1 MVFLLFAVSV
11 VAFAL
16 MTASPID
23 PLKANVGQAALGSMS
38 QEQIAKLEEY
48 WGVGQPPVQRYLAWF
63 RDFVR
68 GDMGV
73 SLLYRQKVTT
83 VIAVKL
89 GNSLFLMII
98 AWILSGLIGF
108 LLGAL
113 AGMKRGKPIDKI
125 IKGYCLVISSTPAF
139 WIAMLLLIIFGVWLK
154 ILPIGLSVPIGVEAS
169 GVTFLDRV
177 RHAIL
182 PAVTLSIT
190 GISNIAMHTREKMID
205 ICDSDYVLFAKARGE
220 SNWEIF
226 RNHGFRNVLGPA
238 MTLQFASISEIF
250 GGSVLVEQV
259 FSYPGLG
266 QAAVSAATFS
276 AVMAFIL
283 GVVSATMGK
292 TADTIV
298 TWFIDLVM
306 GIPHMLLL
314 ILVCVAC
321 GRGLKGVILGVALT
335 HWTSL
340 ARLIRGEVLQLKEQ
354 IYIKTARKLGKS
366 NLYIAMKHM
375 VPHLLPQF
383 IVGLVLLFPHAI
395 LHESSITF
403 LGFGLSNEQPAIGII
418 LSEAMKY
425 LVTGKWWLALFPGI
439 MLILTVVCFYTTGE
453 NLRRL
458 LDPASAHE

>member
-1 MVFLLFAVSV
+1 MKNI
-11 VAFAL
+11 
-16 MTASPID
+16 TASS
-23 PLKANVGQAALGSMS
+23 KERQ
-38 QEQIAKLEEY
+38 QETGNLTGKGIRRKWNRRKTLVL
-48 WGVGQPPVQRYLAWF
+48 WL
-63 RDFVR
+63 
-68 GDMGV
+68 
-73 SLLYRQKVTT
+73 
-83 VIAVKL
+83 VIAVAFLAAVCIGGSFCSEAAKVTDFSRKNMPPCLKYPFGTDWL
-89 GNSLFLMII
+89 GRDMF
-98 AWILSGLIGF
+98 A
-108 LLGAL
+108 
-113 AGMKRGKPIDKI
+113 RT
-125 IKGYCLVISSTPAF
+125 VR
-139 WIAMLLLIIFGVWLK
+139 
-154 ILPIGLSVPIGVEAS
+154 GLSISIIIGV
-169 GVTFLDRV
+169 
-177 RHAIL
+177 
-182 PAVTLSIT
+182 
-190 GISNIAMHTREKMID
+190 
-205 ICDSDYVLFAKARGE
+205 C
-220 SNWEIF
+220 
-226 RNHGFRNVLGPA
+226 
-238 MTLQFASISEIF
+238 
-250 GGSVLVEQV
+250 
-259 FSYPGLG
+259 
-266 QAAVSAATFS
+266 AATFS

-298 TWFIDLVM
+298 TWFIDLIM

-314 ILVCVAC
+314 ILICVAC

-383 IVGLVLLFPHAI
+383 IVGLVLLFPNAI

-425 LVTGKWWLALFPGI
+425 LATGKWWLALFPGI

-458 LDPASAHE
+458 IDPASAHE